1 MFQDPGSW
9 FPFPGIARAST
20 LASIMAGLVVATRVS
35 QRWGALEEYVPAPAI
50 WF

>member
-1 MFQDPGSW
+1 MFQDPGPG
-9 FPFPGIARAST
+9 FPFPGVAGAGT
-20 LASIMAGLVVATRVS
+20 LAVIMAGLVVATRVS